1 MQEYVGY
8 MKEIQE
14 NLLKFIQNEDEGS
27 NYNLLIEN
35 ITNILEDKHKKI
47 EILSLIS
54 EISNHHHRSNLFFD
68 KMYQLI
74 QSLKV
79 QNFLQD
85 LDLDLDSDL
94 DSYRLFNI
102 FKENKMIL
110 LILIK
115 QNILKIDQLL
125 ADEMIDEKND
135 KLKFKEFFYP
145 ELKQVLPSNMFNEK
159 EEEMADFED
168 KRKKGVNDFDVC
180 KQIQNDEIDEFIKS
194 MNSCES
200 IKIEPSIFETNPLL
214 IQNEDVSMIEYAAF
228 YGSINIF
235 KYLITTS
242 NELKPS
248 LFLYA
253 IHSNNPELIH
263 ILEEKF
269 DDINYEECLIESLK
283 CHHKNLEIYF
293 EQKIETT
300 NFLLQ
305 NALQYHNYS
314 YFDNTDSFSEN
325 LTFYNLCKYNYSKLV
340 EFSMNE
346 RKNIKYKIIQS

>member
-14 NLLKFIQNEDEGS
+14 NLLQFIQNEDEGS

-74 QSLKV
+74 QSLKDI
-79 QNFLQD
+79 FKD
-85 LDLDLDSDL
+85 LG
-94 DSYRLFNI
+94 SYRLFNI

-115 QNILKIDQLL
+115 QNILEIDKLL
-125 ADEMIDEKND
+125 ADEMIDKKND
-135 KLKFKEFFYP
+135 KLKFKQFFYP
-145 ELKQVLPSNMFNEK
+145 ELKQFLPSNMINEK

-168 KRKKGVNDFDVC
+168 KRKKGVNDIKVC
-180 KQIQNDEIDEFIKS
+180 KQIQNDEIDSFIKS

-200 IKIEPSIFETNPLL
+200 ITIEHSIFETNPLL
-214 IQNEDVSMIEYAAF
+214 IQNEDVSVIEYAAF

-269 DDINYEECLIESLK
+269 VDINYEECLIESLK
-283 CHHKNLEIYF
+283 CHHKDLEIYF

-346 RKNIKYKIIQS
+346 RMNIEYEIIQSLII